1 LKKIIRKQKANL
13 KKQTTENRGSVIVE
27 AAFVFP
33 IMFLVIFFL
42 IYLGNAYYQKSRIDN
57 YAALA
62 ALKGASYCADP
73 FMKEFAPGSV
83 PDRNDEIYPYR
94 YYLQGVIR
102 GIESDIKSEL
112 EQNISGTGFFVGM
125 EPGSVVASA
134 DFSNHILYHTFIA
147 DASYT
152 IKLPIKMLG
161 SKDIYLLRLSSRAEV
176 PVNDVSEFIR
186 NTDMAIDYL
195 ESSEAVQNALKKVKE
210 AFDKVKSFI
219 GGTE

>member
-1 LKKIIRKQKANL
+1 LKKIIRKQKANF
-13 KKQTTENRGSVIVE
+13 KIQATKNRGSVIVE
-27 AAFVFP
+27 ATFVFP
-33 IMFLVIFFL
+33 IIFLVIFFL

-57 YAALA
+57 YVTLA

-83 PDRNDEIYPYR
+83 ADKNDDIYPYR

-102 GIESDIKSEL
+102 GIENDIKSEL
-112 EQNISGTGFFVGM
+112 EQKISGTGFFAGM
-125 EPGSVVASA
+125 EPGSVSANA
-134 DFSNHILYHTFIA
+134 DFSNNILYYTFTA
-147 DASYT
+147 DAGYT

-195 ESSEAVQNALKKVKE
+195 ESSETVQNALKKVKE